1 MVLKRT
7 VGFNSTFL
15 TVCSDHLLENFYF
28 YKRRIICLFITRW
41 SMAPAEVN
49 AYYSASLNQMV
60 FPSGILQPP
69 FFDNNVPMWVLRL
82 LLAQRKTLR
91 CYVTGVNLLWAF
103 ENDGYTWA
111 QQASKE
117 TALVEAGNSP
127 HTASVFHELARN
139 FGLYVGYS

>member
-69 FFDNNVPMWVLRL
+69 FFDNNVPM
-82 LLAQRKTLR
+82 
-91 CYVTGVNLLWAF
+91 
-103 ENDGYTWA
+103 
-111 QQASKE
+111 
-117 TALVEAGNSP
+117 
-127 HTASVFHELARN
+127 
-139 FGLYVGYS
+139 